1 VAVVDC
7 RDKPSPIALI
17 AAYPRAVSTT
27 SIDLRGLGF
36 GYGPRP
42 VLHNVTATIGAGT
55 RVAVVGSNGVGKST
69 LLRLVAGLERPESG
83 SVSVRPAR
91 ATIGFLPQERDRRPD
106 EALGQYL
113 ARRTGVA
120 AAEAAME
127 SAAAALAGGGE
138 SPASGSMVAGRG
150 RSADDVYAAAL
161 DHYLAIGGPD
171 LAGRAAGVLAGLGLD
186 PDQLPQATATLSG
199 GELARAALAAILL
212 SQVDLLL
219 LDEPTNDLDEGGLAR
234 LEDFLLGRDGTLLV
248 VSHDRAFLERIADQ
262 VLELDE
268 FTHEA
273 RLFGGGFS
281 AYVVERERAKA
292 AAREAFE
299 VYDQTRQG
307 LVDRARQEKDWA
319 QQGVGRATSSRAR
332 REERDKFIRAANVAS
347 AQGRGAAAA
356 KTLRALDRL
365 EAVDDPREPWDLRL
379 ALTVSSRSGEDVA
392 GMHDAVVHRGG
403 FTLGPVD
410 LHVARGDRV
419 AIAGANGSGKT
430 TLLAA
435 LLGRAELSSGTRW
448 TGASV
453 VIGEIDQVRRTF
465 DVNESLLDAFR
476 TRTRGEVAETRT
488 LLAKFGL
495 GADDVLRPVGSLSPG
510 ERTRADLALLMALGA
525 NVLVLDEPTNHLDLA
540 AIESL
545 EDALEP
551 FDGTLLLVTHDR
563 RLLERVETNRHLV
576 VERGRVREL

>member
-1 VAVVDC
+1 
-7 RDKPSPIALI
+7 
-17 AAYPRAVSTT
+17 VSSA
-27 SIDLRGLGF
+27 SIELRGLGF
-36 GYGPRP
+36 SYGPRP
-42 VLHNVTATIGAGT
+42 VLHAVTATLGAGT
-55 RVAVVGSNGVGKST
+55 RVAIVGPNGVGKST
-69 LLRLVAGLERPESG
+69 LLRLVAGLEQPESG
-83 SVSVRPAR
+83 SVTIRPVG
-91 ATIGFLPQERDRRPD
+91 ATIGFLPQERDRRSD

-127 SAAAALAGGGE
+127 RAAAALVDRDAA
-138 SPASGSMVAGRG
+138 PKTGSAVAGR
-150 RSADDVYAAAL
+150 RRAADDQYAAAL

-171 LAGRAAGVLAGLGLD
+171 LEGRAAGVLASLGLD

-212 SQVDLLL
+212 SRVDVLL
-219 LDEPTNDLDEGGLAR
+219 LDEPTNDLDADGLAR
-234 LEDFLLGRDGTLLV
+234 LEGYLRGRDGTLLV
-248 VSHDRAFLERIADQ
+248 VSHDRAFLEHIADQ
-262 VLELDE
+262 VLEIDE

-281 AYVVERERAKA
+281 SYVVERERAKA

-299 VYDQTRQG
+299 VYDRTRQG
-307 LVDRARQEKDWA
+307 MVDRARQEKDWA
-319 QQGVGRATSSRAR
+319 QQGVSRATSSKSR
-332 REERDKFIRAANVAS
+332 REEHDKNIRAAKVAG
-347 AQGRGAAAA
+347 AEGRGAAAA

-379 ALTVSSRSGEDVA
+379 TLAVSSRSGDEVA
-392 GMHDAVVHRGG
+392 GLHHAVVRRGD
-403 FTLGPVD
+403 FTLGPVE

-419 AIAGANGSGKT
+419 AIAGANGAGKT

-435 LLGRAELSSGTRW
+435 LLGRVELSSGTQW
-448 TGASV
+448 MGASV

-465 DVNESLLDAFR
+465 DASDSLLDAFR
-476 TRTRGEVAETRT
+476 ARTRAEVAETRT

-495 GADDVLRPVGSLSPG
+495 GADEVLRPVGSLSPG

-525 NVLVLDEPTNHLDLA
+525 NLIVLDEPTNHLDLA

-576 VERGRVREL
+576 VEGGQVREL

>member
-1 VAVVDC
+1 VATA
-7 RDKPSPIALI
+7 SIAI
-17 AAYPRAVSTT
+17 RH
-27 SIDLRGLGF
+27 LGF

-42 VLHNVTATIGAGT
+42 VLHDVTVAIGAGS
-55 RVAVVGSNGVGKST
+55 RVAIVGPNGVGKST
-69 LLRLVAGLERPESG
+69 LLRLVAGLEEPESG
-83 SVSVRPAR
+83 TVRVAPAG
-91 ATIGFLPQERDRRPD
+91 ATVGFLPQERDRRPD
-106 EALGQYL
+106 ETLGQYL

-120 AAEAAME
+120 AAQVALE
-127 SAAAALAGGGE
+127 SAADALARPDRGGE
-138 SPASGSMVAGRG
+138 GAYST
-150 RSADDVYAAAL
+150 AL

-171 LAGRAAGVLAGLGLD
+171 LEGRAASVLAELGLE

-219 LDEPTNDLDEGGLAR
+219 LDEPTNDLDADGLGR
-234 LEDFLLGRDGTLLV
+234 LEDFLAGRDGTLLV

-273 RLFGGGFS
+273 RLFGGGFT
-281 AYVVERERAKA
+281 AYIVERERAKA
-292 AAREAFE
+292 AAREAYE
-299 VYDQTRQG
+299 DYDRTRQG
-307 LVDRARQEKDWA
+307 LVDRARREKEWA
-319 QQGVGRATSSRAR
+319 RQGAGRATSAKAR
-332 REERDKFIRAANVAS
+332 RDEPDKNIRAAHVAG

-365 EAVDDPREPWDLRL
+365 DTVDDPREPWDLRL
-379 ALTVSSRSGEDVA
+379 QLTVSARSGEDVA
-392 GMHDAVVHRGG
+392 GLREAVVRLGG

-419 AIAGANGSGKT
+419 AIAGPNGAGKT

-435 LLGRAELSSGTRW
+435 LLGRAELSSGTQW

-453 VIGEIDQVRRTF
+453 VLGEIDQVRRTF
-465 DVNESLLDAFR
+465 DAGDSLLDAFQAR
-476 TRTRGEVAETRT
+476 TGAEVEETRT

-525 NVLVLDEPTNHLDLA
+525 NVIVLDEPTNHLDLA

-545 EDALEP
+545 EEALDT
-551 FDGTLLLVTHDR
+551 FDGTLLVVSHDR
-563 RLLERVETNRHLV
+563 RLLERVVTNRHLV
-576 VERGRVREL
+576 VDGGQVREV